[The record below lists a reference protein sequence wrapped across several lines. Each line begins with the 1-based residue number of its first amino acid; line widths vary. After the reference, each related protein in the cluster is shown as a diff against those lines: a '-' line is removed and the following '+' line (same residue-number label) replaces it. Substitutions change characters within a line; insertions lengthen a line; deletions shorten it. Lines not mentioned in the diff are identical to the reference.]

1 MSIQFGLE
9 DISYY
14 SIQSIHEASVRLYFN
29 SEIQIQQSILSY
41 SILSLLAEVGG
52 YIGLLLGVSF
62 LDMANILE
70 RLLFKK

>member
-1 MSIQFGLE
+1 MSIQFGQDDVSY
-9 DISYY
+9 DIIDS
-14 SIQSIHEASVRLYFN
+14 EALVRLYFN
-29 SEIQIQQSILSY
+29 SEIQIQQSILAY
-41 SILSLLAEVGG
+41 TVLSLLAEVGG